1 MKFVRFTFVVSMLV
15 FMATNVSAATTQAK
29 KAQPYI
35 GGKLGLMMPDA
46 SGVDDA
52 VNLGILVGM
61 TLNEV
66 SAGSIS
72 VEGELT
78 TTIVDG
84 DTGGG
89 DWDVTTLA
97 GYGVFRSSGP
107 LYFKGKAGLVYWDAS
122 IDAGPFGTYSDD
134 DIDISFG
141 VGGGFKISDKT
152 ALELEY
158 TIIESDLDFLS
169 LGFKMS
175 L

>member
-1 MKFVRFTFVVSMLV
+1 MKFVRFTFVVSMLF
-15 FMATNVSAATTQAK
+15 FMASNVSAATTQAK

-66 SAGSIS
+66 QAGSIA

-78 TTIVDG
+78 TTVIDG

-97 GYGVFRSSGP
+97 GYGVFRSNGP
-107 LYFKGKAGLVYWDAS
+107 LYFKGKAGLVYWDANF
-122 IDAGPFGTYSDD
+122 DFGPFSGSDD
-134 DIDISFG
+134 DINISFG
-141 VGGGFKISDKT
+141 VGGGYKISDKT

-158 TIIESDLDFLS
+158 TILDSDLDFLS
-169 LGFKMS
+169 IGFKMS